1 MNDMTQRRL
10 ALAGAILLTLVG
22 CSSEDDA
29 AAPQVTA
36 IYTVP
41 ALLTD
46 LADET
51 YLDHPLPSDFRR
63 DPDGSARFIGFHN
76 PRAKPIIAEYVG
88 ATEGLLDGFSPVA
101 PGYLRFDGPIDPVSL
116 PQGPADTLD
125 PSATVQLID
134 VDPDSPDYQQ
144 RQRIDVSFR
153 GPGGVYVLPNT
164 LRWMPALGF
173 PLRPSTRYALVVT
186 TGAAGMEGQPVSP
199 SIELSQVLGMDLAEG
214 PRVAVRDD
222 WQPALDVLGEL
233 GISAAS
239 IAHLTVFTTNDPTA
253 ETIAVANH
261 LRSGAVAAPDFG
273 DEASWTVNSH
283 AAYVEY
289 RGTYG
294 PSPNYQRGELPF
306 EQYGDGG
313 ELNFVGGEPEVVDT
327 FDLRFSLTVPDESS
341 CPMPTEGYPIVL
353 YAHGTGGSWRSY
365 LDYGEAFAEECIAAM
380 GVDQIFHG
388 TRPGA
393 PDNEMD
399 VQLLFFNFQNV
410 DAARSNCRQSAIDEV
425 QRARLFTETGAT
437 IPATVSH
444 TGEEIRF
451 DGSKV
456 MFMGH
461 SQGGLNGP
469 LYLAVDD
476 SARGGVLSGSS
487 SVMLLTLL
495 EKNEP
500 QPSVAGL
507 VRSIFLGLAPEEFD
521 EVDLFHPALGL
532 AQTLV
537 DAIDPINYARL
548 TVLEPRQDDTPKSIL
563 MTEGIGSD
571 GVGDNYAP
579 TRGTEAQAIAMGL
592 PLQLPAQLPY
602 EQLDYGAPPAV
613 EIPSAGLSGNLAEG
627 AASGVLAQW
636 PPAPDSDGHFI
647 VFDVP
652 AARAQVAEFIRRLA
666 DDPVGSV
673 PAP

>member
-1 MNDMTQRRL
+1 MTQRQLALTGVVLL
-10 ALAGAILLTLVG
+10 ALAG
-22 CSSEDDA
+22 CSSGDDEA
-29 AAPQVTA
+29 LPQVTA
-36 IYTVP
+36 IYSVP
-41 ALLTD
+41 GLVTE
-46 LADET
+46 LADES

-63 DPDGSARFIGFHN
+63 DPDGSARFLGFHN
-76 PRAKPIIAEYVG
+76 PRNKPIIAEYLD

-101 PGYLRFDGPIDPVSL
+101 PGYLRFDGPLDPASL
-116 PQGPADTLD
+116 PQSPADALY
-125 PSATVQLID
+125 PGATVQLVD
-134 VDPDSPDYQQ
+134 VDPDSPEVQQ
-144 RQRIDVSFR
+144 RKLIDVSFR

-173 PLRPSTRYALVVT
+173 PLRPATRYALVVT
-186 TGAAGMEGQPVSP
+186 TGAAGATGQAVGP
-199 SIELSQVLGMDLAEG
+199 SIELSQVLGIDLAEG
-214 PRVAVRDD
+214 PRAAVRDD
-222 WQPALDVLGEL
+222 WQPAVDVLGEV
-233 GISAAS
+233 GIGAAA
-239 IAHLTVFTTNDPTA
+239 IAHLAVFTTNDPTA
-253 ETIAVANH
+253 ETIAVADH

-273 DEASWTVNSH
+273 DEASWTVSSH
-283 AAYVEY
+283 TGYVEY
-289 RGTYG
+289 QGTYG

-313 ELNFVGGEPEVVDT
+313 ELNFVGGQPEVVDT
-327 FDLRFSLTVPDESS
+327 FDLRFSLTVPDSSS
-341 CPMPTEGYPIVL
+341 CPMPAEGYPIVL

-365 LDYGEAFAEECIAAM
+365 LGYGDTFAEKCIAAM

-393 PDNEMD
+393 PDNVMD

-410 DAARSNCRQSAIDEV
+410 DAARSNGRQSAIDEV

-437 IPATVSH
+437 IPAAVSH

-507 VRSIFLGLAPEEFD
+507 VRTIFLGLAPEEFD
-521 EVDLFHPALGL
+521 EVDVFHPALGL

-548 TVLEPRQDDTPKSIL
+548 TVLEPRSTGSPKSIL
-563 MTEGIGSD
+563 MTEGIGPD

-579 TRGTEAQAIAMGL
+579 PRGTEAQAIAMGL

-613 EIPSAGLSGNLAEG
+613 DIPSAGLSGNLADG
-627 AASGVLAQW
+627 NASGVLAQW
-636 PPAPDSDGHFI
+636 APAAGEDGHFV

-652 AARAQVAEFIRRLA
+652 AARAQVAEFVRRLA
-666 DDPVGSV
+666 DDPAGSV